1 MSIHFDHD
9 ALAPVDGPSSG
20 TPMDQIPSASG
31 LPALRG
37 SPGASLATLS
47 RGVATTLTA
56 CAAVLKTALVSILGA
71 GAIMLTVEAVAPVDW
86 RPSTLIGT
94 FGGRQEAAHILS
106 VLAARRAE
114 VAMQQEELARA
125 QQETLVIQ
133 ANNERVT
140 QAYAALFQRG
150 NMMAQ
155 AWAQATSQAL
165 LLDTQN
171 RIRGLDGGRN
181 TKIVVVTASAFASE
195 RDDVM
200 AAGVDDFIRKPYQ
213 PTEIFD
219 CMARHLGLRRVL
231 KRTEKEQRSVPL
243 SKADFET
250 LPRELVDELRTEI
263 VRLDRERI
271 QGVITKISRSN
282 PAIGQ
287 QLTQMAAF

>member
-171 RIRGLDGGRN
+171 RIRGLDGQAQNSATKDSLAMWADAARVAGAVFGVTVPDFGTPLRDSARN
-181 TKIVVVTASAFASE
+181 DRDGMTSEIVANYQRQSRIIASSL
-195 RDDVM
+195 RDWS
-200 AAGVDDFIRKPYQ
+200 Q
-213 PTEIFD
+213 
-219 CMARHLGLRRVL
+219 GL
-231 KRTEKEQRSVPL
+231 PDP
-243 SKADFET
+243 A
-250 LPRELVDELRTEI
+250 ELVAAKAKIEALYPAP
-263 VRLDRERI
+263 RLPVP
-271 QGVITKISRSN
+271 QAPRS
-282 PAIGQ
+282 
-287 QLTQMAAF
+287 